1 MPSRRPAGGSPAQR
15 CFDSYTVVQFT
26 DLRGHIRFEVLDS
39 KLYKL
44 REKALREAHAEA
56 VEAWEKARKDDPSI
70 PRPSEPAID
79 IVKCGISGAGARARA
94 AAIVLR
100 CRQRLEMKQREEEM
114 QAEAAEKPPEG

>member
-56 VEAWEKARKDDPSI
+56 VEAWEKARKDDPSL
-70 PRPSEPAID
+70 PRPSEPAVE
-79 IVKCGISGAGARARA
+79 IVKCGISGADARGRA
-94 AAIVLR
+94 NAIALR
-100 CRQRLEMKQREEEM
+100 CKQRLEMKQREETK
-114 QAEAAEKPPEG
+114 AEASEKPPEG